1 MLITSLLQ
9 REHGECLI
17 KSRCPHWLVGCME
30 HVNTC
35 TTRHTDTPMLPQPQP
50 HYPFLAQHSQP
61 GTLRHK
67 LSQNCGQADVDLI
80 NRIALFPPS
89 AMWYVVLGR
98 HIEVPSTANKTP
110 WNWKELSNVAPA
122 GRGKGNPACL
132 LSGVIIRMKAM
143 NRMGSAAQLWV
154 SGTCMEREV
163 MFPSHLTNLLKKLVR
178 LGCIS
183 EGFSSWNLPTKGFW
197 FTRRFSSSLLPSKGV
212 MAYRVCMCYMCK
224 GDS

>member
-17 KSRCPHWLVGCME
+17 KSRCPHWLVG
-30 HVNTC
+30 C

-61 GTLRHK
+61 GTLEHK

-98 HIEVPSTANKTP
+98 HIEVPSTNQQNTMILK
-110 WNWKELSNVAPA
+110 
-122 GRGKGNPACL
+122 R
-132 LSGVIIRMKAM
+132 
-143 NRMGSAAQLWV
+143 AQQC
-154 SGTCMEREV
+154 GT
-163 MFPSHLTNLLKKLVR
+163 SWQ
-178 LGCIS
+178 G
-183 EGFSSWNLPTKGFW
+183 EGESSLPTIGSDYQDEGNEQNGQCCP
-197 FTRRFSSSLLPSKGV
+197 TMSQ
-212 MAYRVCMCYMCK
+212 
-224 GDS
+224 